1 MVELSKRVN
10 LVLKSLISGLV
21 CMAFLAGCRS
31 KLPEPSDDTESK
43 IGQGQCFLTIEQS
56 PDVRGLR
63 LGMTLDQVREVFP
76 ELPEPPPSEF
86 GWAGYRINGVLK
98 KDVEIQR
105 GLSEGVYTIARV
117 DVNRHP
123 ETKGIYIRIELVDR
137 HLSLL
142 KVHYVS
148 GENWTKATDFISQ
161 LNRTL
166 KLPGAWERFDFS
178 TYHLRCQQFT
188 VYAGL
193 QSRVVTQ
200 EMAALNPI
208 GAALY
213 DDSRAGEPFVMFISK
228 DNNYDY
234 IIPSIRRANK
244 EAQMKQTQQ
253 QEEEQRRHE
262 FKP

>member
-1 MVELSKRVN
+1 
-10 LVLKSLISGLV
+10 
-21 CMAFLAGCRS
+21 MAFLAGCRS
-31 KLPEPSDDTESK
+31 KPSEPSDDSESK
-43 IGQGQCFLTIEQS
+43 IGQGQCALTIEQS

-76 ELPEPPPSEF
+76 ELPDPPPDEF
-86 GWAGYRINGVLK
+86 GWAGYRINGVEK
-98 KDVEIQR
+98 KDVEIQQAR
-105 GLSEGVYTIARV
+105 SEGVYIIARV
-117 DVNRHP
+117 DIDRHP
-123 ETKGIYIRIELVDR
+123 ETKGVYLRIELVDQ

-142 KVHYVS
+142 KVHYVG
-148 GENWTKATDFISQ
+148 GEKWTAASDFTRQI
-161 LNRTL
+161 NRTFG
-166 KLPGAWERFDFS
+166 LPGAWERFDSS
-178 TYHLRCQQFT
+178 TYDLLCQQFT

-213 DDSRAGEPFVMFISK
+213 DHSRAGEPFVMFISK
-228 DNNYDY
+228 DNNYGY

-244 EAQMKQTQQ
+244 ESQLKQRQQ
-253 QEEEQRRHE
+253 QEEERRRHE